1 MASSKAKA
9 LSYLSGD
16 LSVTDGVVT
25 IDESVV
31 FSPSYLEHSDTI
43 SDSFTVTSGTNRM
56 YIGGTTFSG
65 TITVEGRLAIVAGPA
80 NFTGTINTTGVLTII
95 GVP

>member
-43 SDSFTVTSGTNRM
+43 SDSFTIASGINRM

-65 TITVEGRLAIVAGPA
+65 TITVAGRLAVVAGPA
-80 NFTGTINTTGVLTII
+80 NFTGTINISNTGTLSTV
-95 GVP
+95 